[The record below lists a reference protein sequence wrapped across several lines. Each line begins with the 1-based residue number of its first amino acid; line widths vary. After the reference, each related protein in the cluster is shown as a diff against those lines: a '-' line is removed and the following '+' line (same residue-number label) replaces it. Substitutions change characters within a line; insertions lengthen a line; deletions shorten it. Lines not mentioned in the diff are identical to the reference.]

1 MRTPVVAANWKM
13 HKTQQEARQFLADF
27 LPRAEGLGG
36 VEIVICPPFTALAA
50 VAGGLKGTR
59 VGLGAQNMSDKPSGA
74 YTGEVSGPMLVDAGC
89 RYVILGH
96 SERRRLFG
104 ESDELVGAKVRAALQ
119 CGLIPILCI
128 GETLEE
134 QQAGQAD
141 AVNRRQLL
149 AGLQGLTAEQVAN
162 LIIAYEPVW
171 AIGTGR
177 NCDPNDAQA
186 RIAAVRA
193 VVAEAF
199 GPEAAERVRIQY
211 GGSVK
216 PENMAGYMAQPDI
229 DGALVGGASLDPTS
243 FAAIC
248 AAAAEARAR

>member
-13 HKTQQEARQFLADF
+13 HKTQPEARQFLADF
-27 LPRAEGLGG
+27 LPRAAALTG

-50 VAGGLKGTR
+50 AAEALKGTA
-59 VGLGAQNMSDKPSGA
+59 VGLGAQNMSEQPSGA
-74 YTGEVSGPMLVDAGC
+74 FTGEVSGAMLADAGC

-104 ESDELVGAKVRAALQ
+104 EDDRLVGAKVRAALQ
-119 CGLIPILCI
+119 HNLIPILCI

-149 AGLQGLTAEQVAN
+149 AGLEGLTAEQVAG

-177 NCDPNDAQA
+177 NCDPQDAQA

-199 GPEAAERVRIQY
+199 GAEAARRVRIQY

-216 PENMAGYMAQPDI
+216 PGNMASYMAQPDI
-229 DGALVGGASLDPTS
+229 DGALVGGASLDPAS

-248 AAAAEARAR
+248 EAARP

>member
-13 HKTQQEARQFLADF
+13 HKTQAEAQQFLADF
-27 LPRAEGLGG
+27 VPRAQAITG
-36 VEIVICPPFTALAA
+36 VEMVICPPFTALAA
-50 VAGGLKGTR
+50 AAEGLKGTGI
-59 VGLGAQNMSDKPSGA
+59 GLGAQNMSDQPSGA
-74 YTGEVSGPMLVDAGC
+74 FTGEVSGAMLVDAGC

-96 SERRRLFG
+96 SERRHLFG
-104 ESDELVGAKVRAALQ
+104 EGDQLVGAKVRAALQ
-119 CGLIPILCI
+119 HNLIPILCI

-149 AGLQGLTAEQVAN
+149 AGLEGLTAEQVAGI
-162 LIIAYEPVW
+162 IIAYEPVW
-171 AIGTGR
+171 AIGTGK
-177 NCDPNDAQA
+177 NCDPGDAQA

-199 GPEAAERVRIQY
+199 GAKAAAQVRIQY

-216 PENMAGYMAQPDI
+216 PGNMASYMAQPDI
-229 DGALVGGASLDPTS
+229 DGALVGGASLDPAS

-248 AAAAEARAR
+248 EAAR

>member
-1 MRTPVVAANWKM
+1 MRTPIVAANWKM
-13 HKTQQEARQFLADF
+13 HKTQPEARQFLADF
-27 LPRAEGLGG
+27 LPREAGMSG

-50 VAGGLKGTR
+50 VAGGLTGTR

-74 YTGEVSGPMLVDAGC
+74 FTGEVSGAMLVDAGC

-104 ESDELVGAKVRAALQ
+104 ESDEVVGAKVRAALQ
-119 CGLIPILCI
+119 HGLIPILCI

-134 QQAGQAD
+134 QQAGEAD

-149 AGLQGLTAEQVAN
+149 AGLEGLTPEQVAN
-162 LIIAYEPVW
+162 LVIAYEPVW

-177 NCDPNDAQA
+177 NCDPGDAQA

-199 GPEAAERVRIQY
+199 GPEAAARVRIQY

-216 PENMAGYMAQPDI
+216 PENMAAYMAQPDI

>member
-13 HKTQQEARQFLADF
+13 QKTQTEARQFLADF
-27 LPRAEGLGG
+27 LPRARDLAG

-50 VAGGLKGTR
+50 VAEGLKGSQ
-59 VGLGAQNMSDKPSGA
+59 VGLGAQNMSDQPSGA
-74 YTGEVSGPMLVDAGC
+74 FTGEVSGAMLVDAGC
-89 RYVILGH
+89 KYVILGH

-104 ESDELVGAKVRAALQ
+104 ESDQVVGAKVRAALEHN
-119 CGLIPILCI
+119 LTPILCI

-149 AGLQGLTAEQVAN
+149 AGLEGLTAEQVAG

-171 AIGTGR
+171 AIGTGK
-177 NCDPNDAQA
+177 NCDPGDAQA

-193 VVAEAF
+193 VVSETF
-199 GPEAAERVRIQY
+199 GADAAARVRIQY

-216 PENMAGYMAQPDI
+216 PANMASYMAQPDI
-229 DGALVGGASLDPTS
+229 DGALVGGASLDPAS

-248 AAAAEARAR
+248 EAAR

>member
-177 NCDPNDAQA
+177 NCDP
-186 RIAAVRA
+186 
-193 VVAEAF
+193 
-199 GPEAAERVRIQY
+199 
-211 GGSVK
+211 
-216 PENMAGYMAQPDI
+216 
-229 DGALVGGASLDPTS
+229 
-243 FAAIC
+243 
-248 AAAAEARAR
+248 